1 MATCTSHLL
10 IHSYSLRFNPAS
22 LLGGIKYL
30 CSPNNTNKIGP
41 QLGTVFLCRL
51 GTSLFSSCPL
61 VLVSSFSSTS
71 SICLLL
77 LSFEFPHS
85 LPSCTYPLVSV
96 PLILFFPL
104 LFVKYLFKLSVYL
117 VFFLFPTLSTLNKP
131 TRASQL

>member
-41 QLGTVFLCRL
+41 QLGTVFLRRL

-61 VLVSSFSSTS
+61 VLVSSSLRSLRPRPFVSSSYLS
-71 SICLLL
+71 SSPILCLLVHILSSLSL
-77 LSFEFPHS
+77 LSFSFP
-85 LPSCTYPLVSV
+85 Y
-96 PLILFFPL
+96 

-117 VFFLFPTLSTLNKP
+117 VFLSF
-131 TRASQL
+131 SYSFHF